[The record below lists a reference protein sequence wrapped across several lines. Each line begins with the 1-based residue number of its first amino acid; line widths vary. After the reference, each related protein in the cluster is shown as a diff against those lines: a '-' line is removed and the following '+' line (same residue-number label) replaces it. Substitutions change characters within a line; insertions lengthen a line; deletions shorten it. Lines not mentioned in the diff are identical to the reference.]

1 MHELEEIF
9 AEKRTENGDLAYST
23 TGSKLTDILFMSQYY
38 RNHLGEVPFIIKEP
52 RAKTFAMFIRDPR
65 FGLGERD
72 LGRQLLYMIQTTPEE
87 VVACGRFDDL
97 LYMDTIDTINYL
109 TVEAK
114 KGNQLAKKWMPRLN
128 SKNRS
133 LALMLCDLMGVSQ
146 QEYRKLIKVDTT
158 ESKLCA
164 NQVEQIEY
172 EKVPSLAMLKYFQA
186 FYRKD
191 TARFEDYLNS
201 VKKGTAK
208 MNTTVNTCYDVYKQ
222 FKKGNKECDLLFSK
236 LPQVNLGSILPI
248 VDHSAS
254 MFDPADSVGKAIS
267 IGHYVAKNST
277 YLNNHIITFSSR
289 PKLLELGKSYAEDME
304 ILDSY
309 HDCSNTDFGAVMEL
323 LGRLEN
329 DFPDWLLVLSDME
342 FDFGSSRSKDETMK
356 IFREHNANTHIIWW
370 NFNTRNTTSPE
381 IDKYGNIYL
390 SGYSPQLLNLLE
402 VGFDQER
409 FLNKLLDEYE
419 EKCLRYYGIDLTGIT
434 YIFKALETKD
444 KKDITYKDYIN
455 MLKENGESV
464 ESYTGAIKELITE
477 LEEHHKQ
484 YYKKYNENI

>member
-9 AEKRTENGDLAYST
+9 AEKLTENGDLAYNT

-38 RNHLGEVPFIIKEP
+38 RNHLEEIPFIRKEP
-52 RAKTFAMFIRDPR
+52 RVKTFAMFMRDPR

-72 LGRQLLYMIQTTPEE
+72 LGRQLLSIVQATPEE

-97 LYMDTIDTINYL
+97 LYMDTIGVRRDNIGYL
-109 TVEAK
+109 LNEVG

-128 SKNRS
+128 SKNRNI
-133 LALMLCDLMGVSQ
+133 ALMLCDLMGISQ
-146 QEYRKLIKVDTT
+146 QEYRKFIKVDTT

-191 TARFEDYLNS
+191 TARFEEYLNN

-208 MNTTVNTCYDVYKQ
+208 MNTAVNTCYDVYKQ
-222 FKKGNKECDLLFSK
+222 FEKGNKECDLLFSK

-248 VDHSAS
+248 VDHSGS
-254 MFDPADSVGKAIS
+254 MFDPSDSVGKAMS

-289 PKLLELGKSYAEDME
+289 PKMLELGKSYEEDMD
-304 ILDSY
+304 ILNSY
-309 HDCSNTDFGAVMEL
+309 YDCSNTDFGAVMEL
-323 LGRLEN
+323 LGRLEK

-342 FDFGSSRSKDETMK
+342 FDYGSNQSKDETMK
-356 IFREHNANTHIIWW
+356 LFKEHNANTHIIWW
-370 NFNTRNTTSPE
+370 NFNPRNATSPE

-390 SGYSPQLLNLLE
+390 SGYNPQLLSLLE

-419 EKCLRYYGIDLTGIT
+419 EKCLKYYDIDLKG
-434 YIFKALETKD
+434 
-444 KKDITYKDYIN
+444 
-455 MLKENGESV
+455 ENN
-464 ESYTGAIKELITE
+464 YA
-477 LEEHHKQ
+477 
-484 YYKKYNENI
+484 NR